1 MERSVTEIVVV
12 VLQGVETLQD
22 DVLETVQLANS
33 GYLVTKRVTKVV
45 KMGVC
50 ETVVFAIAVWM
61 ERTETYVIR
70 AVVLALQDVT
80 ESLDDVVEIV
90 QLACSGSFVTKHAA
104 NTVEMDVSGLR
115 AAVMMVAL

>member
-22 DVLETVQLANS
+22 DVLETVQSANS

-50 ETVVFAIAVWM
+50 ETVVFVIAVWM

-70 AVVLALQDVT
+70 AVILALQDVT

-90 QLACSGSFVTKHAA
+90 QLACSGCFVTKHAA